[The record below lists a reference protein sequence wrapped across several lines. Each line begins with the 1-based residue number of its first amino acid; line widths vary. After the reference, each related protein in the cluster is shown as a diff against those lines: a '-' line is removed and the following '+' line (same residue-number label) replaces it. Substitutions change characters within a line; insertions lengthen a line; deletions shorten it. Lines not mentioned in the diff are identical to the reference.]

1 VELKVG
7 IRAIDFND
15 LDGPGN
21 IRDVIPVEMVTGIL
35 FRTAVAGIRE
45 AGLKSKDGCK
55 TKCSK
60 ESRGPENLSV
70 TYWVKFD
77 DFGDGSRPTVLDLE
91 FDDGT
96 YRIDGERTEG
106 FVPAG

>member
-1 VELKVG
+1 MLTPKFQRESG
-7 IRAIDFND
+7 GWPTYRDFW
-15 LDGPGN
+15 
-21 IRDVIPVEMVTGIL
+21 
-35 FRTAVAGIRE
+35 AG
-45 AGLKSKDGCK
+45 K
-55 TKCSK
+55 TNGQVL
-60 ESRGPENLSV
+60 RVQPDPENLSV